1 MSKKKAKQKFTIKQ
15 QRFIDSFDGNAT
27 EAARKAGYKGNE
39 ATLAQVGAEN
49 LRKPYITKAIEKREQ
64 KRTKGTI
71 ATREERQEFWTKV
84 LLGKDQ
90 EPEVISYNS
99 DGNAVIVKVPPK
111 MSDRLKASELLG
123 RSEADFTDKKIISDP
138 DGKSLKWKVEIVKSK
153 GK

>member
-1 MSKKKAKQKFTIKQ
+1 MTKHKLTVKQ
-15 QRFIDSFDGNAT
+15 QRFIAIYDGNLTAS
-27 EAARKAGYKGNE
+27 AKKAGISVSYAKKIVSDSALLELIREREKERIKG
-39 ATLAQVGAEN
+39 
-49 LRKPYITKAIEKREQ
+49 P
-64 KRTKGTI
+64 I

-99 DGNAVIVKVPPK
+99 NGNAVIVNVPPK

-138 DGKSLKWKVEIVKSK
+138 DGKSLRWTVEIVKSE
-153 GK
+153 GE